1 MKIIMFLLIFFVKI
15 NYSFADNKIVY
26 IDVNFILTKSLVG
39 QNINNYINNI
49 QEENIKKIKKQEQIV
64 SDKEKKIIA
73 QKNILEKKK
82 FEYEI
87 KLLNQEINK
96 YRTERKKISTELN
109 KKKII
114 YTKEVLNHLN
124 PIITNFVEKNSIS
137 IVLPK
142 KNIIVGKKELDI
154 TSDILNLLNDKIKEI
169 EF

>member
-1 MKIIMFLLIFFVKI
+1 MKIIIFLLIFFIKI

-26 IDVNFILTKSLVG
+26 IDVNFILAKSLVG
-39 QNINNYINNI
+39 QKINNFISEI
-49 QEENIKKIKKQEQIV
+49 QEENIKKFNEQEQLL

-73 QKNILEKKK
+73 QKNILEKTK
-82 FEYEI
+82 FEYEVN
-87 KLLNQEINK
+87 LLNQEINK

-109 KKKII
+109 KKKIN

-142 KNIIVGKKELDI
+142 KNIIVGKKDLDI

>member
-1 MKIIMFLLIFFVKI
+1 MKVIIFLLIFFIKI
-15 NYSFADNKIVY
+15 NYSFADNKIAY
-26 IDVNFILTKSLVG
+26 IDVNFILAKSLVG
-39 QNINNYINNI
+39 QNINNYISGI
-49 QEENIKKIKKQEQIV
+49 QEENIKKFNEQEQIL

-82 FEYEI
+82 FEYEV

-109 KKKII
+109 KKKIS

>member
-1 MKIIMFLLIFFVKI
+1 MKIIIFVLIFFIKI
-15 NYSFADNKIVY
+15 SYSFADNKIAY

-39 QNINNYINNI
+39 QNINNYISEI
-49 QEENIKKIKKQEQIV
+49 QIENIKKFNEQEQIL

-73 QKNILEKKK
+73 QKNILEKTK
-82 FEYEI
+82 FEYEV
-87 KLLNQEINK
+87 KLLNEEINK

-109 KKKII
+109 KKKIN

-154 TSDILNLLNDKIKEI
+154 TSDILNILNDKIKEI

>member
-1 MKIIMFLLIFFVKI
+1 MKIIIFLLIFFLKI
-15 NYSFADNKIVY
+15 NYSFADNKIAF

-39 QNINNYINNI
+39 QNINNYISEI
-49 QEENIKKIKKQEQIV
+49 QIENIKKFNEQEQIL

-73 QKNILEKKK
+73 QKNILEKTK
-82 FEYEI
+82 FEYEV
-87 KLLNQEINK
+87 KLLNEEINK

-109 KKKII
+109 KKKIN

-154 TSDILNLLNDKIKEI
+154 TSDILNILNDKIKEI